1 MLPFAAAGC
10 RLPRSEDRHHEA
22 ERTVPGTGSVRFSHA
37 IGSRAMTAS
46 AFSVLAFGF
55 SGAQWILLAVF
66 VIPVLI
72 LWGYAIVSLVGRP
85 DLGIG
90 AKLLWLL
97 AIVVLPLIGSIL
109 YFMLRPA
116 PQEQN
121 RRAQAQAQALT
132 HYPAGRA

>member
-1 MLPFAAAGC
+1 
-10 RLPRSEDRHHEA
+10 
-22 ERTVPGTGSVRFSHA
+22 
-37 IGSRAMTAS
+37 MTAS
-46 AFSVLAFGF
+46 AFSVLAFT
-55 SGAQWILLAVF
+55 GAQWILLAVF

-72 LWGYAIVSLVGRP
+72 LWGYAIVSLVGRR

-121 RRAQAQAQALT
+121 RRAQAR
-132 HYPAGRA
+132 HKH

>member
-1 MLPFAAAGC
+1 
-10 RLPRSEDRHHEA
+10 
-22 ERTVPGTGSVRFSHA
+22 
-37 IGSRAMTAS
+37 MTAS
-46 AFSVLAFGF
+46 AFSVLAFT
-55 SGAQWILLAVF
+55 GAQWILLAVF

-72 LWGYAIVSLVGRP
+72 LWGYAIVSLVSRR

-121 RRAQAQAQALT
+121 RRAQAR
-132 HYPAGRA
+132 HKH

>member
-1 MLPFAAAGC
+1 
-10 RLPRSEDRHHEA
+10 
-22 ERTVPGTGSVRFSHA
+22 
-37 IGSRAMTAS
+37 MTAS
-46 AFSVLAFGF
+46 ALSVLAFEFNGTF
-55 SGAQWILLAVF
+55 IILACF

-72 LWGYAIVSLVGRP
+72 LYVYAIISLVGRR

-97 AIVVLPLIGSIL
+97 AILALPIIGSIL

-121 RRAQAQAQALT
+121 RRAQAR
-132 HYPAGRA
+132 HSHRHKH

>member
-1 MLPFAAAGC
+1 
-10 RLPRSEDRHHEA
+10 
-22 ERTVPGTGSVRFSHA
+22 
-37 IGSRAMTAS
+37 
-46 AFSVLAFGF
+46 
-55 SGAQWILLAVF
+55 VF

-72 LWGYAIVSLVGRP
+72 LWGYAIVSLVGRR
-85 DLGIG
+85 DLAIG

-121 RRAQAQAQALT
+121 RRAQAR
-132 HYPAGRA
+132 HKH

>member
-1 MLPFAAAGC
+1 MI
-10 RLPRSEDRHHEA
+10 
-22 ERTVPGTGSVRFSHA
+22 T
-37 IGSRAMTAS
+37 S
-46 AFSVLAFGF
+46 AVSVLAF

-72 LWGYAIVSLVGRP
+72 LWGYAVVSLIGRR

-97 AIVVLPLIGSIL
+97 GIILLPLIGSIL

-121 RRAQAQAQALT
+121 RRAQAR
-132 HYPAGRA
+132 HKH

>member
-1 MLPFAAAGC
+1 
-10 RLPRSEDRHHEA
+10 
-22 ERTVPGTGSVRFSHA
+22 
-37 IGSRAMTAS
+37 MTAS

-55 SGAQWILLAVF
+55 TGAQWILLAVF

-72 LWGYAIVSLVGRP
+72 LWGYAIVSLVGRR

-97 AIVVLPLIGSIL
+97 AIFVLPLIGSIL

-121 RRAQAQAQALT
+121 RRAQAR
-132 HYPAGRA
+132 HSKH